1 MNKKDRFNKAYNFL
15 KYEGVIKKQSD
26 VAKAMKASQSNVSS
40 ALNGKESVLT
50 DNFLMRFSSAFK
62 QISLDWLL
70 NEQGPMTT
78 IVPEFKDENKPQILE
93 GNADKDVIAEQFKM
107 TERIRELIHET
118 GHLPKTFALEANIE
132 VNNFLRKMKGEY
144 VWSVADVHKICD
156 NFRVRKSWLV
166 DGEGQKY
173 RLPDEVLET
182 MPARRSYDKNVG
194 IPYYNVDFAMGF
206 DPGVNDQTINP
217 QYMID
222 FAPYNRADCWCNAS
236 GDSMAPT
243 IANGDLIAIKEVRD
257 PSSCLINDEI
267 YAIVTTND
275 LRTIKR
281 VRDNGDT
288 VTLIPDNKEY
298 SEQTISKELIL
309 KVYKVMGSMK
319 MF

>member
-1 MNKKDRFNKAYNFL
+1 MDKKDRFNKAYNFL
-15 KYEGVIKKQSD
+15 KYEGIIKKQED
-26 VAKAMKASQSNVSS
+26 VARAMGATQSNVSG
-40 ALNGKESVLT
+40 ALNGREKVLT
-50 DNFLMRFSSAFK
+50 DNFLIRFAYAFK
-62 QISLDWLL
+62 QISVDWLL
-70 NEQGPMTT
+70 KEQGPMTT
-78 IVPEFKDENKPQILE
+78 LIPEFKDENKPQVLE
-93 GNADKDVIAEQFKM
+93 GDADKDVIAEQYKM

-118 GHLPKTFALEANIE
+118 GHLPNTFAVEANIE
-132 VNNFLRKMKGEY
+132 INNFLRKMKGDY

-156 NFRVRKSWLV
+156 IFKIRKSWLV
-166 DGEGQKY
+166 DGEGLKY

-182 MPARRSYDKNVG
+182 IPARRSYDKNVG
-194 IPYYNVDFAMGF
+194 VPYYNVDFSLGF
-206 DPGVNDQTINP
+206 DPSVNDQTVNP

-222 FAPYNRADCWCNAS
+222 FTPCNRADCWCNAS

-243 IANGDLIAIKEVRD
+243 ISNGDLIAIKEVRD
-257 PSSCLINDEI
+257 AASCLINDEI

-309 KVYKVMGSMK
+309 KVYKVLGSMK